1 MVALFKSFN
10 QTESVCILETSL
22 MMFSSSQHS
31 KLQEHDI
38 IIACRTILGTHIP
51 IPTKSAK
58 LKNRQKRFSWLKDKM
73 ITTHFRRF
81 KLKSVHLIWEIRL

>member
-1 MVALFKSFN
+1 MVALFKSLN
-10 QTESVCILETSL
+10 QSESVWVLETSL

-58 LKNRQKRFSWLKDKM
+58 LKNRQKRFSWLKFQM
-73 ITTHFRRF
+73 LNSPI
-81 KLKSVHLIWEIRL
+81 